1 MGDTEQETLSNVT
14 ACDVDFDDECFDEV
28 SDDAK
33 DFIMKLL
40 VRQEKLVNIFWFQ
53 WFVNT
58 MEYIRAVE

>member
-40 VRQEKLVNIFWFQ
+40 VRQEKLVNIF
-53 WFVNT
+53 
-58 MEYIRAVE
+58 